1 MKNIKELELGFA
13 DAANYRKRENK
24 DLFNKIFVKGEYLD
38 RLCEPDISFLIGEKG
53 TGKTA
58 YAVYLTNNNYK
69 NISAATRFV
78 RETDYSKFIQLKRD
92 KHLNVSDFISIWKV
106 ILYLLLSNQIKEKE
120 AGFLS
125 NMLPYSQFKSLDD
138 AIREYYANAFS
149 PEIVNAITFVEN
161 SKETAELLFKYAK
174 LNGEESHQITFT
186 ENKFQINLMY
196 IEKKF
201 KEALSK
207 LKLKNDHLLFIDGID
222 VRPSQIP
229 FDEYQECVK
238 GLANAIWSLN
248 NDVFSSIKG
257 SKGRIR
263 IVLLIRPDIFE
274 SLGLQNQ
281 NTKIQDNSVFLDWR
295 TNYVSHRESRIF
307 NVFDHLLKIQQ
318 ECKDMEDGDSWD
330 YYFPWDASNLYDEYT
345 TKTSFVS
352 FLRNSYY
359 RPRDILQMIKFLQD
373 NHSGD
378 CLFVKGSDFENSEF
392 QRKYSNYLL
401 GEIKDHLLF
410 YYNQDDYQKFL
421 KFFEY
426 LNGRNKFSYQ
436 EYVNSFNKLTEYL
449 YSTKKDI
456 PRFMATPNE
465 FLQFL
470 FDMNVICYIDTSED
484 DNKPYFH
491 WCFKDRN
498 YANISPK
505 VKSGAEYQ
513 VFYGLTKALDLGTT
527 FKR

>member
-274 SLGLQNQ
+274 SLGVENCR
-281 NTKIQDNSVFLDWR
+281 V
-295 TNYVSHRESRIF
+295 V
-307 NVFDHLLKIQQ
+307 
-318 ECKDMEDGDSWD
+318 
-330 YYFPWDASNLYDEYT
+330 YT
-345 TKTSFVS
+345 T
-352 FLRNSYY
+352 
-359 RPRDILQMIKFLQD
+359 
-373 NHSGD
+373 G
-378 CLFVKGSDFENSEF
+378 
-392 QRKYSNYLL
+392 
-401 GEIKDHLLF
+401 
-410 YYNQDDYQKFL
+410 
-421 KFFEY
+421 
-426 LNGRNKFSYQ
+426 
-436 EYVNSFNKLTEYL
+436 
-449 YSTKKDI
+449 
-456 PRFMATPNE
+456 
-465 FLQFL
+465 
-470 FDMNVICYIDTSED
+470 
-484 DNKPYFH
+484 
-491 WCFKDRN
+491 
-498 YANISPK
+498 
-505 VKSGAEYQ
+505 
-513 VFYGLTKALDLGTT
+513 
-527 FKR
+527 

>member
-1 MKNIKELELGFA
+1 MKSIKNLELGFA
-13 DAANYRKRENK
+13 DAANYRRRENK

-38 RLCEPDISFLIGEKG
+38 KLCEQNVSFLIGEKG

-69 NISAATRFV
+69 NIFATTRFV
-78 RETDYSKFIQLKRD
+78 RETDYSKFIQLKKD

-106 ILYLLLSNQIKEKE
+106 ILYLLLANQIKEKE
-120 AGFLS
+120 NDLWTKI
-125 NMLPYSQFKSLDD
+125 LQYPQFKSLND
-138 AIREYYANAFS
+138 AIDEYYADAFS
-149 PEIVNAITFVEN
+149 PEIINAMTFVEN
-161 SKETAELLFKYAK
+161 SKEAAELLFKYAK
-174 LNGEESHQITFT
+174 LNGEESRQLTFT
-186 ENKFQINLMY
+186 ESKFQINLMY

-201 KEALSK
+201 KDTLAK
-207 LKLKNDHLLFIDGID
+207 LKLKSDHVLFIDGID
-222 VRPSQIP
+222 IRPLQIP

-238 GLANAIWSLN
+238 GLANAVWSLN
-248 NDVFSSIKG
+248 NDIFPNIKG

-295 TNYVSHRESRIF
+295 TSYINHRESRIF
-307 NVFDHLLKIQQ
+307 SVFDHLLKIQQ
-318 ECKDMEDGDSWD
+318 ESKDLEDGVSWD
-330 YYFPWDASNLYDEYT
+330 YYFPWNASNLYDEYK

-359 RPRDILQMIKFLQD
+359 RPRDILQMIKFLQENYD
-373 NHSGD
+373 GKENFIRD
-378 CLFVKGSDFENSEF
+378 SDFEDSEF

-421 KFFEY
+421 KFFEF
-426 LNGRNKFSYQ
+426 LNGKNKFSYE
-436 EYVNSFNKLTEYL
+436 EYDDAFNKLTKHL
-449 YSTKKDI
+449 LSTTNNI
-456 PRFMATPNE
+456 PKFMATPNE

-470 FDMNVICYIDTSED
+470 FDINVICYIETPE
-484 DNKPYFH
+484 NGGKPYFH

-505 VKSGAEYQ
+505 VKSGVEYQ
-513 VFYGLTKALDLGTT
+513 VFYGLTKALNLGTT
-527 FKR
+527 FNR